1 MSPLSRLQTPRPRH
15 GSPWPRH
22 GSEPVTPP
30 APSCGPPS
38 LVATAQL
45 DFAFESRHEAT
56 NYTVAVLDDVR
67 IPLTRYLVFDKEG
80 RVLDEEGRVQWCT
93 HFKTILFKSIVEMRP
108 DQLVT
113 NNKLLGIS
121 VGYFCSNKR

>member
-1 MSPLSRLQTPRPRH
+1 MGVHGHAMGVSLSPHPPRPVVLLASSRPRNWTLLLSRDMGILQ
-15 GSPWPRH
+15 
-22 GSEPVTPP
+22 
-30 APSCGPPS
+30 
-38 LVATAQL
+38 
-45 DFAFESRHEAT
+45 AT

-80 RVLDEEGRVQWCT
+80 WVLDEEGRVQWCT